1 MLPTGQI
8 LFTDFSN
15 DVELFTSAG
24 SQYTGWTPTPCC
36 CRTSL

>member
-15 DVELFTSAG
+15 DVELFTSTGTSTPAG
-24 SQYTGWTPTPCC
+24 PDRLAACDHV
-36 CRTSL
+36 